1 MYTRVLFR
9 TALAAAALLAA
20 SAHASTIT
28 FSGPENTSGAPCTP
42 GTEGCVIGT
51 LSDYTIFGASLT
63 QPATPTGDWVLTI
76 DTNYPA
82 TIPNNSTSIPTAT
95 WPADGA
101 QYSISD
107 FLITWQG
114 NDYGIVLSPHVQASV
129 AVDPAY
135 QAGGLYEVPGFRFSQ
150 STDLQNGQT
159 GVLSTGSPRPSE
171 PVWIDPGGTQLGS
184 GSVLVNTTGGNGTTT
199 GAEYQ
204 ITVDFTAPSDFLS
217 TGDFS
222 IQMSSFVCANGLL
235 IGSGDFGSGSSTQAV
250 PEPRTF
256 LLVLPLLL
264 LAVLARQRAI
274 RQ

>member
-28 FSGPENTSGAPCTP
+28 FSGPENTSGDPCTP
-42 GTEGCVIGT
+42 GNEGCVIGT

-114 NDYGIVLSPHVQASV
+114 NDYGIVLSPHVQA
-129 AVDPAY
+129 
-135 QAGGLYEVPGFRFSQ
+135 
-150 STDLQNGQT
+150 
-159 GVLSTGSPRPSE
+159 
-171 PVWIDPGGTQLGS
+171 
-184 GSVLVNTTGGNGTTT
+184 
-199 GAEYQ
+199 
-204 ITVDFTAPSDFLS
+204 
-217 TGDFS
+217 
-222 IQMSSFVCANGLL
+222 
-235 IGSGDFGSGSSTQAV
+235 
-250 PEPRTF
+250 
-256 LLVLPLLL
+256 
-264 LAVLARQRAI
+264 
-274 RQ
+274 